1 MDPFHLSDE
10 EVDGSDKEQDDG
22 DEKEDDGDKKEDDIN
37 EFNGELEAIQLTFLQ
52 NRGLLTIYTAWLQLM
67 VAQFDAVEIVVQH
80 IQKLQCNTVSVNILV
95 TPMTDEI
102 LLPWQELFSGCYLPN
117 MDSGNNAWDIPSQDV
132 IHDFLEEGI
141 SRPGAVKEEL
151 RLGKISCT

>member
-10 EVDGSDKEQDDG
+10 EIDGSDKEQD
-22 DEKEDDGDKKEDDIN
+22 

-52 NRGLLTIYTAWLQLM
+52 NRGLLTTYTAWLQLM
-67 VAQFDAVEIVVQH
+67 VTQFDAVEIVVQH

-141 SRPGAVKEEL
+141 SRAGAVKEEL